1 MRHLERVLLTALFAV
16 SAAAAEA
23 GQPGLRDL
31 LSYDL
36 AELMNVEVV
45 SASKELEPALLAPAS
60 VRIITAEQIRERG
73 YLTLEEALAGLPGFQ
88 FRDIAGFNSYV
99 FLRGLPSQNNLIL
112 LLVDGVQI
120 NEINSGGFYA
130 GAQHNLANVKRIEVV
145 YGPASALYGTN
156 AVSGI
161 INIIT
166 RDPADISGG
175 EAGALA
181 GDFNTRGMDFSYGSS
196 PGTGG
201 PAFSFSAAARRT
213 DKYPLGGAAGDNN
226 WSPGLENGEEDW
238 SFDGKAE
245 YKSFTFGAVVQDKL
259 ASIATNEKT
268 AGTDLLDAGTRWHIR
283 FVNAYLRHLYA
294 ASPGWSVETRL
305 YYRDSTVLDD
315 TVTRV
320 YSTVCSTCGQQGQYR
335 PNGLTGLES
344 RLTFRPLE
352 ALELTGGLVAEHED
366 VSKTFSTTYSGDPLV
381 RPPSPG
387 TPDMTCSYLLSL
399 YAQARYDLS
408 PYLRLNAGIRHDRS
422 SNYDTQDTPRAALVY
437 NRGRLTAKL
446 MYAEAFRAPRPW
458 DYSYGAGNSG
468 LGPEEMRS
476 MELAGVYA
484 FSQNLRMDASL
495 YRNRL
500 RGLLALDTA
509 ADRWV
514 NSGSIETLGL
524 EAQLE
529 AALGHLK
536 ARAGYT
542 LQNSEYGDGADVEE
556 IAEHG
561 AAAGLFYAFSRHVKL
576 DISARWQGRRR
587 NPGTI
592 AATGS
597 DYVGSSLVSDAAL
610 SVYES
615 GGLAARLL
623 AKNLF
628 DERYYH
634 TSNRPPDRYR
644 QPGRQLLLQV
654 SHAFGR

>member
-1 MRHLERVLLTALFAV
+1 MRPLERALLIAVLTV
-16 SAAAAEA
+16 STAAAEA
-23 GQPGLRDL
+23 VQPGLQDL

-88 FRDIAGFNSYV
+88 FRNISGFNSYV

-166 RDPADISGG
+166 RDPADIRGA

-181 GDFNTRGMDFSYGSS
+181 GDFNTRGMDFSYGAV
-196 PGTGG
+196 TDGG

-245 YKSFTFGAVVQDKL
+245 YKAFTFGAVVQDKL

-283 FVNAYLRHLYA
+283 FVNSYLKHLYA
-294 ASPGWSVETRL
+294 PSADRSVETRL

-320 YSTVCSTCGQQGQYR
+320 YNTVCSTCGQQGQYR
-335 PNGLTGLES
+335 PNSLVGLES
-344 RLTFRPLE
+344 RLTFRPLA

-366 VSKTFSTTYSGDPLV
+366 VSKNFSTTYSGDPLI

-387 TPDMTCSYLLSL
+387 TPDMTGSDLLSL

-408 PYLRLNAGIRHDRS
+408 PCLRLTAGTRYDHS
-422 SNYDTQDTPRAALVY
+422 SSYDTQDTPRAALVY
-437 NRGRLTAKL
+437 NRGRVTAKL

-458 DYSYGAGNSG
+458 DYTYGAGNPG

-495 YRNRL
+495 YRNKL
-500 RGLLALDTA
+500 RGLLELDTA
-509 ADRWV
+509 ADRWE
-514 NSGSIETLGL
+514 NSGSIKTLGL
-524 EAQLE
+524 GTQLE
-529 AALGHLK
+529 AALGRLK

-542 LQNSEYGDGADVEE
+542 LQNSEYGDGSDVEE

-561 AAAGLFYAFSRHVKL
+561 ATAGLFYAFSRHVQL
-576 DISARWQGRRR
+576 DLGARWQGRRK
-587 NPGTI
+587 NPKTI

-597 DYVGSSLVSDAAL
+597 DYVGSALVADAAL
-610 SVYES
+610 SFHES
-615 GGLAARLL
+615 AGLTARLL
-623 AKNLF
+623 VKNLA